1 MTLMSAFLVLLVARL
16 SLALFKKIRLDQF
29 LFLKADLP

>member
-1 MTLMSAFLVLLVARL
+1 MSAFFVLLVARL
-16 SLALFKKIRLDQF
+16 FGVLFKKIKLDQF